1 MTLPGRREVKLNQ
14 VRVEGLGFRVSTP
27 GGECARACVGG
38 FYLKERPP
46 TLMRA
51 LRARPGQPHYSL
63 LGFRVP
69 NGNSYVVFCFYS
81 PPIAQQDVTA
91 K

>member
-1 MTLPGRREVKLNQ
+1 ME
-14 VRVEGLGFRVSTP
+14 
-27 GGECARACVGG
+27 G

-51 LRARPGQPHYSL
+51 LRRLYAHPGHPHYSL

-69 NGNSYVVFCFYS
+69 KGNPYVVVCFTPLLLLRKMS
-81 PPIAQQDVTA
+81 QQNNDLSALGSVSVETLGDYPLTIDA
-91 K
+91 T